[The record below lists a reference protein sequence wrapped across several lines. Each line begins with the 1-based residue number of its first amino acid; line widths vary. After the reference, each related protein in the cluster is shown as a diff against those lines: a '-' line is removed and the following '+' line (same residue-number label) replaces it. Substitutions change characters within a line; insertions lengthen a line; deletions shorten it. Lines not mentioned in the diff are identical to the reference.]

1 MTVPGPSVR
10 ALAVDDHSGAAKTLT
25 TLLVGEISGNG
36 AVEAILT
43 ELTGPADTAP
53 KFLPSGFTR
62 ADDITFTLQ
71 ADEGGDP
78 DPTNIFHVNR
88 GGSRTVTLTHAAGW
102 TVSFESYVTKVE
114 PVTSVEQLSL
124 IRVTLKPTGA
134 ITVT

>member
-1 MTVPGPSVR
+1 VR
-10 ALAVDDHSGAAKTLT
+10 ALAVDDHAGDAKTLT

-62 ADDITFTLQ
+62 ADDLTFTLQ
-71 ADEGGDP
+71 ADEGGAI

-114 PVTSVEQLSL
+114 PVTSPEQLSL
-124 IRVTLKPTGA
+124 IRVTVKPTGA